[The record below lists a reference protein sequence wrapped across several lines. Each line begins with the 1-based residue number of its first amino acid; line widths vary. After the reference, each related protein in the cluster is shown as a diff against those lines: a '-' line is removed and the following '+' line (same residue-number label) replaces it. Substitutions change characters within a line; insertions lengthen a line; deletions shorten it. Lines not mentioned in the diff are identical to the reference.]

1 VRHESKPD
9 GFFMLRTPLLP
20 ATEAYAWSEGLEAAT
35 TPGDPAA
42 LERDR
47 ALLRRRLRAFYARP
61 EVQEALYLAS
71 PKLAERSRA
80 FLDGADD
87 AKVERPLIRYFLRMC
102 TRPTPFGTFA
112 GNAVGRI
119 GESTRLEAGA
129 PSRHARRT
137 RLDHLYLTALA
148 HGLED
153 RYKRKLTYRVN
164 TSLYATGGKLRYA
177 EASMRGGRSYSLVAV
192 EPNEAVVAVLDRA
205 RSGATFDELAAVLV
219 DDDISYE
226 DAAGFV
232 EELVDSQLLESTLVP
247 PITGPEA
254 ITALIEELAAVEG
267 TGDELALLEEVRAH
281 LEKLDAEG
289 VGVPVQ
295 RYREILSMVEPLPAQ
310 ADPATF
316 FQTDMVTALEAA
328 TLGPA
333 VVDEVVRATRA
344 LQSTIGRTSGGTLDR
359 WRADFVGRYET
370 REVPLVEALDEESG
384 IGFLAST
391 SPGSDASPL
400 VRGLVWP
407 QRSEE
412 TANAG
417 PRFAHLMRRLMDT
430 VGAGRQELVLDD
442 SDIEALRAEQQ
453 AETPDGFATMVTIAA
468 RRAEHVD
475 RGDFRLLLHG
485 ASGPSGARLLGRFC
499 HADPAVDAAVR
510 EHLRAEEALRPD
522 AVYAEIVHLPEG
534 RSGNI
539 LARPVLRRHE
549 IPFLGRSGAPVDAQ
563 IPVTDLL
570 VSVEGQRIVL
580 RSRALGR
587 EVVPRLASAQN
598 YTLRSLGIYRFL
610 ATLQAQGV
618 SEGVVWNWG
627 PFNAAPFLPRV
638 TYGKTVFHRT
648 RWAFRAEDL
657 ASLFAATG
665 NAVFARM
672 QEVRERRG
680 LPRHVALSDEDNT
693 MMVDL
698 DNVLSV
704 EMFVELVR
712 RRPHFRLV
720 EVWPDPDE
728 LVVGSARGPY
738 VNEVLIPFTR
748 VESGIP
754 PSPAA
759 RLRGADGV
767 RRSFPP
773 GSEWLYL
780 KLYTGTATADAL
792 LRSIVAPVV
801 ARARSSGAADGW
813 FFIRYSDPAPHL
825 RVRLHGDPERLTSE
839 VLPAL
844 RDAIEPEIEERV
856 WDVEV
861 GTYVRELERY
871 GGPDGIEAA
880 EALFSADSDAVTEII
895 LAGGSLDD
903 RWRIAL
909 AGIHRIFVD
918 LGLDEDAQAR
928 VARRM
933 RDGYATEAGANT
945 LLKRQIGDRYRAER
959 RALEP
964 LIDPGASHEGALAH
978 GIAALARRS
987 AASAPY
993 VTRLHEA
1000 GAAGRLTVTLDDLA
1014 TSLAHMHVN
1023 RLLRSSQRAQEMVLY
1038 DLLDRLYQARAG
1050 RRRRS

>member
-1 VRHESKPD
+1 MRQAAKPD
-9 GFFMLRTPLLP
+9 GLFMLRTPLLP
-20 ATEAYAWSEGLEAAT
+20 ATEAYAWSDGLEAASA
-35 TPGDPAA
+35 PGDAGA

-47 ALLRRRLRAFYARP
+47 ALLRERLRSFYARP

-71 PKLAERSRA
+71 PKLAERSRS
-80 FLDGADD
+80 FLEGADD
-87 AKVERPLIRYFLRMC
+87 PKAERPLIRYFLRMC
-102 TRPTPFGTFA
+102 TRPTPFRTFA
-112 GNAVGRI
+112 GNAVGRL
-119 GESTRLEAGA
+119 GESTRLKVAASSGN
-129 PSRHARRT
+129 ARRT

-164 TSLYATGGKLRYA
+164 TSLYASGGKLRYA
-177 EASMRGGRSYSLVAV
+177 EAGTRGGRSYSLVAV

-205 RSGATFDELAAVLV
+205 RDGATFDELARMLV
-219 DDDISYE
+219 DDDISYD

-232 EELVDSQLLESTLVP
+232 EELVDSQLLESTLIP

-254 ITALIEELAAVEG
+254 ITALIEELATVEG
-267 TGDELALLEEVRAH
+267 AAEELALLEEVRAQ

-289 VGVPVQ
+289 VGAPVE
-295 RYREILSMVEPLPAQ
+295 RYRGIFTMVEPLPAQ

-316 FQTDMVTALEAA
+316 FQTDMVTALDAA

-333 VVDEVVRATRA
+333 VVEEIVRATRA
-344 LQSTIGRTSGGTLDR
+344 LQTTIGKTSSGALER
-359 WRADFVGRYET
+359 WRADFVARYET
-370 REVPLVEALDEESG
+370 REVPLVDALDEESG

-412 TANAG
+412 TGNVGA
-417 PRFAHLMRRLMDT
+417 RFAHLLRRLLDT
-430 VGAGRQELVLDD
+430 AGAGGQELVLDD
-442 SDIEALRAEQQ
+442 SDIEALRAQEQS
-453 AETPDGFATMVTIAA
+453 ETPDAFAAMVTIAA
-468 RRAEHVD
+468 RGGEDVD

-485 ASGPSGARLLGRFC
+485 ASGPSGARLMGRFC

-539 LARPVLRRHE
+539 LARPVLRGHE
-549 IPFLGRSGAPVDAQ
+549 IPFLGRSGAPAGAQ

-570 VSVEGQRIVL
+570 VSVEGQKVVL
-580 RSRALGR
+580 RSKALGR
-587 EVVPRLASAQN
+587 EVFPRLASAQN

-618 SEGVVWNWG
+618 AEGVVWNWG
-627 PFNAAPFLPRV
+627 PFNAARFLPRV
-638 TYGKTVFHRT
+638 TYGRTVFHRA
-648 RWAFRAEDL
+648 RWAFVAEDV
-657 ASLFAATG
+657 AALFAATG
-665 NAVFARM
+665 DAVFARM

-680 LPRHVALSDEDNT
+680 LPRHVALADEDNT

-712 RRPHFRLV
+712 RRPHFKLF
-720 EVWPDPDE
+720 ELWPDPDD
-728 LVVGSARGPY
+728 LVVGSDRGAY

-754 PSPAA
+754 ASPSA
-759 RLRGADGV
+759 RPRETGRV

-792 LRSIVAPVV
+792 LRSVAGPVV
-801 ARARSSGAADGW
+801 ARARSSGAADRW
-813 FFIRYSDPAPHL
+813 FFIRYSDPEPHL
-825 RVRLHGDPERLTSE
+825 RIRVHGDPQRLTSE

-844 RDAIEPEIEERV
+844 RDAVEPEIEGRV
-856 WDVEV
+856 WRVEV

-871 GGPDGIEAA
+871 GGPDAIEAA
-880 EALFSADSDAVTEII
+880 EQLFSADSDAVMEIVA
-895 LAGGSLDD
+895 AGGSLDD
-903 RWRIAL
+903 RWRIGL
-909 AGIHRIFVD
+909 AGIHRIFED
-918 LGLDEDAQAR
+918 LGLGEDAQTRLAR
-928 VARRM
+928 GM
-933 RDGYATEAGANT
+933 RDGYASEVGADT

-978 GIAALARRS
+978 GVAALGRRS
-987 AASAPY
+987 DAWRPY
-993 VTRLHEA
+993 VARLREA
-1000 GAAGRLTVTLDDLA
+1000 GAAGRLTVPLEDLA

-1023 RLLRSSQRAQEMVLY
+1023 RLLRSSQRAQEMVMY

-1050 RRRRS
+1050 RRRGS